1 MERTSARWECVEEKT
16 GGGCSKYFHKFRCE
30 GEREQVAGGGVR
42 SKEDL
47 FIYSYDRA
55 TRACLSADGYARVR
69 QQNPEAWL

>member
-1 MERTSARWECVEEKT
+1 MEEKT

-55 TRACLSADGYARVR
+55 TRACLSADGYA
-69 QQNPEAWL
+69 